1 MYSRFD
7 ERVPKYTILYNF
19 FFIFEKIIHFLQN
32 SKNVYQ
38 ILISC
43 FAKLRRFSVFSVFF
57 ASYHFVSHPQYSVSL
72 QDETSETNPF
82 LRYFASLIFASVSL
96 RFASKRNVG
105 TPYECPLPLAF
116 SAVWEGEVA
125 RYQKFLP
132 NNLKGLRKKQRFLST
147 Y

>member
-1 MYSRFD
+1 MLKVLKKVRKVKLSLAQKNNYQNLYTVLCTVDLMNVFK
-7 ERVPKYTILYNF
+7 KYTILYNF

-57 ASYHFVSHPQYSVSL
+57 ASYHFVSHTKYSVSL

-82 LRYFASLIFASVSL
+82 LHYFASLIFASVSL

-105 TPYECPLPLAF
+105 TPYECPVPLAF
-116 SAVWEGEVA
+116 SAV
-125 RYQKFLP
+125 
-132 NNLKGLRKKQRFLST
+132 
-147 Y
+147 